1 MISPA
6 ALNCAP
12 MLNLSV
18 GLLSKSTR
26 MPPMISMVGGKSTM
40 CTFRGE
46 GGRRGGEKRGE
57 ERGEN
62 EERRNE
68 RRRGEERGGEE
79 PGGENTLHR

>member
-46 GGRRGGEKRGE
+46 GGRR
-57 ERGEN
+57 
-62 EERRNE
+62 EERRE
-68 RRRGEERGGEE
+68 ERMRREETSGGEGRRGARRREHVTSLG
-79 PGGENTLHR
+79 LC